1 MNGLTR
7 LSHKILAR
15 RVTGA
20 LAIAVAL
27 GGCADLRRAA
37 TLPPVNPESPVA
49 AVVGPA
55 SRGSYA
61 TPRLTDVPPLPKN
74 VASADTVKAGVLS
87 LVRCRGGLE
96 RFPVTHPPLSRG
108 TEQFAANARDV
119 AQVNP
124 ADVPPPDSAARTDA
138 FAAGLRAAVEPPAAI
153 PSGPPL
159 AADQSRPPTD
169 APPPHA
175 AAPARAPR
183 RRAAAPKPAAAPS
196 AASSPAAPPPA
207 AVQTAAAPA
216 APARVVET
224 NAAPP
229 LPPPLPDPLLA
240 RCT

>member
-1 MNGLTR
+1 MNGFSR
-7 LSHKILAR
+7 RSHKTLAR

-20 LAIAVAL
+20 LAIAVVL
-27 GGCADLRRAA
+27 GGCADVRRSI

-49 AVVGPA
+49 GVVGPA
-55 SRGSYA
+55 SRLSYA
-61 TPRLTDVPPLPKN
+61 TPRLRDVPPLPKN
-74 VASADTVKAGVLS
+74 VASAETVKAGVVS

-96 RFPVTHPPLSRG
+96 RFPLTHPPLSRG

-159 AADQSRPPTD
+159 SADQSRPATG
-169 APPPHA
+169 AAPPHA
-175 AAPARAPR
+175 AAPARPPR
-183 RRAAAPKPAAAPS
+183 RRAAAPKPAVAPPP
-196 AASSPAAPPPA
+196 AASSPA

-216 APARVVET
+216 VPARVVET

-229 LPPPLPDPLLA
+229 LPAPLPDPLLA